1 MENMDTNLEQFIEN
15 KLFAMKDDKYRE
27 FTSKLIPTVE
37 KSRIIGVRTPDLRK
51 FAKEIFKEKDYKNF
65 LDHLPHKYYEEN
77 NLHGFIIENIKDYN
91 LVIYYLENFFPYID
105 NWSTC
110 DLISPKI
117 FKKHL
122 SELIFKIKE
131 WINSD
136 QIYSVRFG
144 IEMLTTHYLG
154 DNFLP
159 EYLNL
164 VADIKSDEYYINMM
178 IAWYFATALAK
189 QYDFAIKYIEN
200 KKLGKWVHNKS
211 IQKALE
217 SRRIL
222 LNKKEYLKTLKIK

>member
-1 MENMDTNLEQFIEN
+1 
-15 KLFAMKDDKYRE
+15 
-27 FTSKLIPTVE
+27 
-37 KSRIIGVRTPDLRK
+37 
-51 FAKEIFKEKDYKNF
+51 
-65 LDHLPHKYYEEN
+65 
-77 NLHGFIIENIKDYN
+77 
-91 LVIYYLENFFPYID
+91 
-105 NWSTC
+105 
-110 DLISPKI
+110 
-117 FKKHL
+117 
-122 SELIFKIKE
+122 
-131 WINSD
+131 
-136 QIYSVRFG
+136 
-144 IEMLTTHYLG
+144 MLMTHYLG

-217 SRRIL
+217 SRRIS